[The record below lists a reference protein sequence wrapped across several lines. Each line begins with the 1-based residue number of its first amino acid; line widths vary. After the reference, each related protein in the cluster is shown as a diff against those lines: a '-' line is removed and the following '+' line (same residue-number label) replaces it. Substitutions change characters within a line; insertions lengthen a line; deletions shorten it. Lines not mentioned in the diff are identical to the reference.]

1 MLPSPAPCTLNTEID
16 ETEEPAGVEH
26 RAGLQWGARKKG
38 FMVTRYFEPPV
49 PVLYRTE
56 SGWRGVL
63 ALGVRRFDD
72 RYSVLITCPY
82 RGARTTSW
90 VPRSQV
96 RAEDPSGTPGR
107 FRHR

>member
-1 MLPSPAPCTLNTEID
+1 MKSGID
-16 ETEEPAGVEH
+16 HHAETAVGSRRE
-26 RAGLQWGARKKG
+26 G
-38 FMVTRYFEPPV
+38 FMVTRYFEPAV

-72 RYSVLITCPY
+72 TYTVLITCPY

-90 VPRSQV
+90 VPRSRV
-96 RAEDPSGTPGR
+96 RAEDPCSRLSRSRTR
-107 FRHR
+107 

>member
-1 MLPSPAPCTLNTEID
+1 
-16 ETEEPAGVEH
+16 
-26 RAGLQWGARKKG
+26 
-38 FMVTRYFEPPV
+38 MVTRYFEPAV

-72 RYSVLITCPY
+72 TYTVLITCPH

-96 RAEDPSGTPGR
+96 RAEDPGSTPGR
-107 FRHR
+107 SRTR